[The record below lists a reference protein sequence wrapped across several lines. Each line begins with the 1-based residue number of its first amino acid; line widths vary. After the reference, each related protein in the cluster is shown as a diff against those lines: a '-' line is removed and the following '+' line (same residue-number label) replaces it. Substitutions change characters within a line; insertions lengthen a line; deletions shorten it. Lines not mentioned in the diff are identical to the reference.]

1 MIDFC
6 HQMNV
11 YGQQIGTLLAVIF
24 TMLAFSKVGKKHR
37 EETAYTAVVG
47 ISLLCLVNIFL
58 SGPLGHVMNLVKTSS
73 NSFVHV
79 LWSFVVA
86 TVIITVLLMIA
97 GKPLKVKSVVPKS
110 LAICFFVGI
119 ALANL
124 VGMAINNQCSAPAK
138 ATKNNR

>member
-1 MIDFC
+1 MMDLC

-11 YGQQIGTLLAVIF
+11 YGQQIGILLAVIF

-47 ISLLCLVNIFL
+47 MSLLCLANIFL
-58 SGPLGHVMNLVKTSS
+58 SGPLDHVMDIVKASN
-73 NSFVHV
+73 NSFVHL
-79 LWSFVVA
+79 LWSSLVSA
-86 TVIITVLLMIA
+86 VIITVLLMIV

-124 VGMAINNQCSAPAK
+124 VGMAVNNNCSAPAK
-138 ATKNNR
+138 AAKNNR